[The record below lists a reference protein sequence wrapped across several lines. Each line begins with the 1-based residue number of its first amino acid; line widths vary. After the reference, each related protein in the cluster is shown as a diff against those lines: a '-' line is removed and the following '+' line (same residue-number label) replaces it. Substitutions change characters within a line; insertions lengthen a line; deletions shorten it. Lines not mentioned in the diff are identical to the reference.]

1 MVTHPH
7 ENLNMESQRTGG
19 NNTATSQF
27 ITHRR
32 EYTLSC
38 STILLLGAFFV
49 CTLLTVSFVV
59 YNFAT
64 CDDIIPNE
72 DEDIVCTAIPMKHK
86 VNEQNETDT
95 AQRTYEQDVRLPTSI
110 KPLKYNISLEPYLYE
125 GNFTFNGEV
134 HIHILVL
141 EDCYNVTMH
150 AIDLEI
156 SKNDVAI
163 QALETKSDKKRS
175 KIVKEDRGV
184 NAAGAAELRIRK
196 QYLLEAKQF
205 FIIELYDKLLKN
217 TKYVIKIKF
226 SGLIQDYLQGFYRSS
241 YKVRNETRYICCR
254 YLYWVWK
261 VSASLF
267 YLNTN
272 ETCLHILFCL

>member
-7 ENLNMESQRTGG
+7 ENLNMETQRSSG
-19 NNTATSQF
+19 NNTTTTQF

-32 EYTLSC
+32 GYTLSC
-38 STILLLGAFFV
+38 STLLLLGAFFI

-64 CDDIIPNE
+64 CDDVIIPNE
-72 DEDIVCTAIPMKHK
+72 DEDIVCTAVPMRHK
-86 VNEQNETDT
+86 VNEHNATDPMI
-95 AQRTYEQDVRLPTSI
+95 RTYEQDVRLPTSI
-110 KPLKYNISLEPYLYE
+110 KPLKYNISLEPYLFE

-134 HIHILVL
+134 HINILVL

-150 AIDLEI
+150 AIDLDI

-163 QALETKSDKKRS
+163 LALEKKTDKNANVAKAAATS
-175 KIVKEDRGV
+175 SLNSTKIVGNEEVGV
-184 NAAGAAELRIRK
+184 GVGAELRIRK

-217 TKYVIKIKF
+217 TEYVIKIKF

-241 YKVRNETRYICCR
+241 YKVRNETR
-254 YLYWVWK
+254 
-261 VSASLF
+261 
-267 YLNTN
+267 
-272 ETCLHILFCL
+272 